1 MGRRGVVGALYR
13 VGRRGWSGG
22 ILRSAYVN
30 IFSILDRCFPVWYT
44 MPMAYETSIEITR
57 VESTAGEIVDVPSK
71 PLSLDEDNFA
81 LAIIEYGGNLRKAYT
96 AVFGDAYNPMARA
109 RELMGRSDIALRIR
123 DITESVHE
131 SALISL
137 GSHLVELAGIRDLAK
152 DQGNLKVALDSEV
165 QRGKVAGFYIGKS
178 DAAPTRKPS
187 DLANPMVLIQIST
200 SHDQSI

>member
-1 MGRRGVVGALYR
+1 
-13 VGRRGWSGG
+13 
-22 ILRSAYVN
+22 
-30 IFSILDRCFPVWYT
+30 
-44 MPMAYETSIEITR
+44 MAYEASTEITR
-57 VESTAGEIVDVPSK
+57 LQSSSGEIVDVPSK

-81 LAIIEYGGNLRKAYT
+81 LAVIEYGGNLRKAYV
-96 AVFGDAYNPMARA
+96 AVFGDVYNPMARA

-137 GSHLVELAGIRDLAK
+137 GSHFVELADIRDLAK

-178 DAAPTRKPS
+178 DAAPMRKPG